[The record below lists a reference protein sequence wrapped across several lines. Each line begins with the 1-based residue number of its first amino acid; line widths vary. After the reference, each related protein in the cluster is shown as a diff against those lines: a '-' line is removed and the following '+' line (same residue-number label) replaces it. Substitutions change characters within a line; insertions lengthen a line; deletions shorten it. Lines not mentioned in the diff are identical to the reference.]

1 MTNLFLR
8 ILQKGRRGVCR
19 SRGFPA
25 AAVHNP
31 TQGTE
36 MALRRTLGSG
46 SHPPCLPCRTGKYS
60 QSDAAGSL
68 NRRIPCGHIVRTG
81 EHAQRNRSGDGKSAC
96 RRTHTD
102 ISPACTL
109 LLSRRRGNACVYAHL
124 HTARAPSCPGSG
136 ASAGQCVYLCRAPIS
151 IRRRAHTP
159 AHLFVGYIG
168 RYAVYSR
175 TRTDAHPSAR
185 SPVESYRIC
194 DPRLLLVPPACMALV
209 PYAPPRHRAC
219 VR

>member
-46 SHPPCLPCRTGKYS
+46 DHPPCLPCRTGKYS

-68 NRRIPCGHIVRTG
+68 NRRIPCGHIVRAG
-81 EHAQRNRSGDGKSAC
+81 KHAQRNRSGDGKSAC
-96 RRTHTD
+96 RRTHRYIPCLHASTVSASRECLRIYSSPHCACAVLSGKRCVCGTMC
-102 ISPACTL
+102 ISVPG
-109 LLSRRRGNACVYAHL
+109 SHL
-124 HTARAPSCPGSG
+124 HSSPGSYTRAFICG
-136 ASAGQCVYLCRAPIS
+136 IYRTMCRIFSHTNGRTSVGSIPCGKLSDLRSSPFTGSTRLYGSGTICSAA
-151 IRRRAHTP
+151 T
-159 AHLFVGYIG
+159 
-168 RYAVYSR
+168 
-175 TRTDAHPSAR
+175 
-185 SPVESYRIC
+185 
-194 DPRLLLVPPACMALV
+194 
-209 PYAPPRHRAC
+209 
-219 VR
+219 